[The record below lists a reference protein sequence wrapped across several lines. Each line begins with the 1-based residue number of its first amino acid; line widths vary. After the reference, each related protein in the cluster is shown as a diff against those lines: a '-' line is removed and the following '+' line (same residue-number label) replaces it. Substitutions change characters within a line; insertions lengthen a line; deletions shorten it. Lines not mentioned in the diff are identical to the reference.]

1 MVSETRRKKDEER
14 KARTRRLLLDAAAR
28 VFAQNGYHA
37 PRIADIVAEANVGQ
51 GTFYRNFTDK
61 RDIFETLFDEFQADL
76 VNE

>member
-37 PRIADIVAEANVGQ
+37 PRIADIVAHIMNERSVLF
-51 GTFYRNFTDK
+51 TKLRNIAELT
-61 RDIFETLFDEFQADL
+61 RI
-76 VNE
+76 